1 MKKKVALIFLMLTFL
16 CTSLACVRIDATV
29 KVNADGTADLRVLYA
44 VSSSLAS
51 LGDGDQDFGLSE
63 AEIAEYKAKGITY
76 EAYADNDAG
85 YTGYILSRK
94 GIKVQTTDNDET
106 GMESIVNGD
115 FFTVDGNHI
124 IISFVPYSD
133 SEYEKSGS
141 YIGIIKN
148 YGGYMYFNLELP
160 VKPTNHNATSVSEDG
175 KTLTWDLTTLGANDK
190 IYAEFD
196 LPSSSILIWIL
207 SIVAILIVAAIVV
220 FIILKKR
227 KGKAAQEPKPIEEDP
242 VALEGGN
249 IAEETSENPEPDNT
263 ITNE

>member
-1 MKKKVALIFLMLTFL
+1 MKKRIAVLCLMLAFL
-16 CTSLACVRIDATV
+16 CMSLACVRIDATV

-44 VSSSLAS
+44 ISSALAS

-106 GMESIVNGD
+106 GMDSIVNGD

-124 IISFVPYSD
+124 TISFIPFSD
-133 SEYEKSGS
+133 SEYEESGS
-141 YIGIIKN
+141 YIGIIKS
-148 YGGYMYFNLELP
+148 YGGYMNFNLELP

-207 SIVAILIVAAIVV
+207 SIVGTLIVAAVV
-220 FIILKKR
+220 VLIILKKR
-227 KGKAAQEPKPIEEDP
+227 KEKAAQEPMLFQEEA
-242 VALEGGN
+242 VAPEGGI
-249 IAEETSENPEPDNT
+249 IAEEATENAEPDNAT
-263 ITNE
+263 TNE